1 MQNTRV
7 VAPVDLAD
15 AFRHFPAPA
24 LLVDAAGHIL
34 LPNEGFSLRFGRA
47 TFTPGSL
54 AEAARRATERSG
66 QWSDADIAT
75 TQGPSLSARV
85 FGLRR
90 GCLFVFE
97 GAPGTEVP
105 TRPELEA
112 LRARVARLE
121 HDSAT
126 DHLTGAWNRAHFDRV
141 ISAEL
146 ATASETRR
154 PISLLL
160 IDVDHFKRV
169 NDHFGHATGD
179 SVLRELVALVRG
191 RIRASDV
198 LFRWGGEEFA
208 VLVSGAGHRR
218 ATRAAE
224 NLRAAVEAHTF
235 ETVGALTV
243 SIGVAEALV
252 DAEPAAWFARMDAAL
267 YAAKNAGR
275 NRVVVDP
282 EGSSDVWA
290 GTGAAT
296 SLRLEWQEGLESGE
310 PTIDAEHRELLRL
323 GNVLIEAA
331 LASTAPEAATLPA
344 LDALLDQ
351 VRQHF
356 ADEEAILAEHG
367 YLQLA
372 GHKRNHASLLRR
384 AGVLRERCAR
394 GRAHLGAIVEFLV
407 QDVVARHL
415 MTVDRAFF
423 PLFEDRASRP

>member
-24 LLVDAAGHIL
+24 LLVDATGHIL
-34 LPNEGFSLRFGRA
+34 LPNEGFSLRFGQA
-47 TFTPGSL
+47 TFTPESL
-54 AEAARRATERSG
+54 AEAARHATEGSG
-66 QWSDADIAT
+66 QWCDADIVRW
-75 TQGPSLSARV
+75 QGPSLSARV

-90 GCLFVFE
+90 GCLMVFE
-97 GAPGTEVP
+97 GVPGAADATP
-105 TRPELEA
+105 PELDA

-154 PISLLL
+154 PISLMLV
-160 IDVDHFKRV
+160 DVDHFKRV

-179 SVLRELVALVRG
+179 SVLRELVELVRG
-191 RIRASDV
+191 RLRPSDV

-224 NLRAAVEAHTF
+224 NVRAAVEAHAF
-235 ETVGALTV
+235 ETVGAVTV

-252 DAEPAAWFARMDAAL
+252 DSEPADWFARMDAAL
-267 YAAKNAGR
+267 YAAKNGGR

-282 EGSSDVWA
+282 DGSSDVWA
-290 GTGAAT
+290 ATGAAT
-296 SLRLEWQEGLESGE
+296 SLRLVWQEGLESGE
-310 PTIDAEHRELLRL
+310 PTIDAEHRELMRL
-323 GNVLIEAA
+323 GNVLIDASLVPAAPVEA
-331 LASTAPEAATLPA
+331 LLPA
-344 LDALLDQ
+344 LDALLDH
-351 VRQHF
+351 VRHHF
-356 ADEEAILAEHG
+356 AAEEAILAAHG

-372 GHKRNHASLLRR
+372 GHKRTTQACCTGRWCCASDAR
-384 AGVLRERCAR
+384 AG
-394 GRAHLGAIVEFLV
+394 GRTSAPSSSSSF
-407 QDVVARHL
+407 R
-415 MTVDRAFF
+415 T
-423 PLFEDRASRP
+423 